1 MVHDISQWFP
11 RLLMLGGDDFFDFF
25 AQNLFGDDLFGVWR
39 CWSSVGETNSTQH
52 IQHIHILLQNYV
64 FWNVKQNYMVQIWPI
79 FSLLSPNSS
88 ITVLF
93 VVLKVTKVYQFPSQD
108 LWSISTFLAYHIVP
122 TLSWHKTTYIYISI
136 YCIWL
141 VVSNMFFFFHSVGNV
156 IIPTDFNSIIF
167 QRGRFKPPTS
177 YW

>member
-1 MVHDISQWFP
+1 MIYPNDSPDFWCLEWMISSISSPKIF
-11 RLLMLGGDDFFDFF
+11 
-25 AQNLFGDDLFGVWR
+25 FGDDLFGVWR
-39 CWSSVGETNSTQH
+39 CWSSVGETNSAQH

-64 FWNVKQNYMVQIWPI
+64 FWNVKQNYIWFKYDLYI
-79 FSLLSPNSS
+79 FSFLSPNSS

-93 VVLKVTKVYQFPSQD
+93 AVLKVTKVHQFPSQD

-122 TLSWHKTTYIYISI
+122 TLSWQKTTYIYI
-136 YCIWL
+136 YCIWM

-156 IIPTDFNSIIF
+156 IIPTDFNSMMF

-177 YW
+177 YC